1 LKASSFLHVKY
12 YVCANQLPEDSIL
25 FIYNYFTLCA
35 DQQKNSRLIQA
46 KDSLIKA
53 VYYSVLAKDY
63 SLLLH
68 KCVGGGIYFDVSEC
82 KVLVG
87 KNKPI

>member
-1 LKASSFLHVKY
+1 MYAQTNFQKIRFCLNTFII
-12 YVCANQLPEDSIL
+12 IL
-25 FIYNYFTLCA
+25 LCV
-35 DQQKNSRLIQA
+35 QISKKNSRLIQA
-46 KDSLIKA
+46 QDSLIKA